1 VPIAS
6 PVHVLALALWLVLPG
21 LAWSLWWTAGCA
33 LSPLSTVA
41 LAVPAGIVLMASSGF
56 VLALGGVLTPVTVA
70 VAWTA
75 IVAVGWFGAI
85 RRGDVRARWRS
96 ARQQIRDAPIVTS
109 VGVLL
114 LLAFGVVR
122 ASYGQDRNLV
132 ATALR
137 YWADGVEVADAG
149 GFPKSVLHWGIEVQP
164 TMSKVLMNVLYAQE
178 RFILGREALPA
189 LAASLFV
196 VSISLALI
204 FTAFLLE
211 AGIRR
216 MALAVVAVVVGATL
230 VPGLTFAAD
239 LRGLVAEDWG
249 RTLAFAAMVP
259 AVVALRT
266 DDRRRARR
274 LAILAGVLLGTTA
287 GIHLVAALA
296 GAVMVAGLGAGW
308 ALAGARWRSAL
319 AGVLTVAAVAIAVE
333 GAVLVAAPG
342 DLGFQGAAGDRGY
355 DSVRQELGEPESFD
369 PVLFLTTEGHPQRI
383 DAVPRDPLPVLE
395 TLGAKLVNRDRQMEG
410 DAGPVPLLLLGAL
423 FLVSLVVVLVVSHG
437 PDLRA
442 LGIASAFALLAFA
455 AIAVGFAVRFDT
467 FALSNFGVRR
477 LSQYIGPAGLVLFAA
492 AAEALVDR
500 LPTRASVAV
509 GVTITVLAAS
519 AILPFAWAEPR
530 GTARS
535 DLAAFAWIAD
545 HVPCEG
551 RVLVDRRTLASVETL
566 AGRAGVLEG
575 MGPHLR
581 PSLLVRA
588 IEEMEQAKRFFLQPA
603 AGADYLRSHGV
614 AAVMVADSKGDRFG
628 GWSKLAN
635 DDPTRMAEA
644 PFLHAAYH
652 DDGITIYSVDG
663 WTVNAELPSVS
674 GRPGYTC

>member
-1 VPIAS
+1 
-6 PVHVLALALWLVLPG
+6 
-21 LAWSLWWTAGCA
+21 
-33 LSPLSTVA
+33 
-41 LAVPAGIVLMASSGF
+41 MASSGF
-56 VLALGGVLTPVTVA
+56 VLALAGVLTPVTVA
-70 VAWTA
+70 VAWMA

-96 ARQQIRDAPIVTS
+96 ARQQIRDAPAVAS
-109 VGVLL
+109 LGALL

-178 RFILGREALPA
+178 RFILGRDALPA

-204 FTAFLLE
+204 VAAFLLE
-211 AGIRR
+211 AGLRR
-216 MALAVVAVVVGATL
+216 MALAVVVVVVGATL
-230 VPGLTFAAD
+230 VPGLTFASD
-239 LRGLVAEDWG
+239 LSGLVAEDWG
-249 RTLAFAAMVP
+249 RTVAFAALVP
-259 AVVALRT
+259 AVVAFRT
-266 DDRRRARR
+266 DDRRHARR

-287 GIHLVAALA
+287 GIHLVAALI
-296 GAVMVAGLGAGW
+296 GAVMVAGLGVGW

-319 AGVLTVAAVAIAVE
+319 VSVLTVGAVAIAVE

-355 DSVRQELGEPESFD
+355 DSVRQELGKPDSFD
-369 PVLFLTTEGHPQRI
+369 PVLFLTTDGHPQRV
-383 DAVPRDPLPVLE
+383 DAIPRDPLPVLE

-410 DAGPVPLLLLGAL
+410 DAGPLPLLLLGAL
-423 FLVSLVVVLVVSHG
+423 FLVSLVGVLMLSDRR
-437 PDLRA
+437 DLRA
-442 LGIASAFALLAFA
+442 LGIGTAFTLLGLA
-455 AIAVGFAVRFDT
+455 AITVGFAARFDT
-467 FALSNFGVRR
+467 FALSNFGIRR
-477 LSQYIGPAGLVLFAA
+477 LSQYIGSAGLMLFATAVEA
-492 AAEALVDR
+492 ALDR
-500 LPTRASVAV
+500 VPRRVSVAI
-509 GVTITVLAAS
+509 GATITVLAAS
-519 AILPFAWAEPR
+519 TFLPSAWAEPR
-530 GTARS
+530 GTTRIES
-535 DLAAFAWIAD
+535 SAFAWIAD

-551 RVLVDRRTLASVETL
+551 RVLTDRRTLASFETL

-581 PSLLVRA
+581 PSLLARA

-603 AGADYLRSHGV
+603 TGADYLRSHGV
-614 AAVMVADSKGDRFG
+614 AAVIVAEDREIRFG

-635 DDPTRMAEA
+635 DDPTRLADV
-644 PFLHAAYH
+644 PFLHVAYR